1 MAGRLGRESIV
12 KWIVAIVAVTWMG
25 FATATLAQEATDA
38 GWGLRFV
45 PPPGWSQQPASEGY
59 LYLAPDGQRL
69 LAVLPHE
76 AASVEALR
84 AEARRGLHDAYG
96 TSLILQGALDRFGDR
111 GLAGDFEG
119 RIEGSPARA
128 RVIGL
133 VAPSGPGATVIA
145 AAAPQAYSAD
155 LAEVAADVARS
166 VAFDVAQRAG
176 AAGDAAAGG
185 ATGEAREWTEWLQG
199 CRLSY
204 FNSYDSGYG
213 GGGYSD
219 EAVIDLCPGYFAAS
233 AQSETVFN
241 TPDLSGSD
249 VYRSSGGRGNG
260 RWEVVEQSGGVVL
273 RLLFH
278 DGGVRSYVLGYEDG
292 KTYLDDE
299 RWLRTCDPNDAV
311 AEARP
316 QCR

>member
-1 MAGRLGRESIV
+1 MRRIL
-12 KWIVAIVAVTWMG
+12 AIVAGVVVG
-25 FATATLAQEATDA
+25 IGLAAAPAAQDVADA
-38 GWGLRFV
+38 AWGIRFV
-45 PPPGWSQQPASEGY
+45 SPQGWVQQPAPEGY
-59 LYLAPDGQRL
+59 LFLAPDGQRM

-84 AEARRGLHDAYG
+84 AEVQRGIQDGHG
-96 TSLILQGALDRFGDR
+96 TSLRLHGALERFGDR

-128 RVIGL
+128 HVIGL
-133 VAPSGPGATVIA
+133 VAPSGPGVTVLA
-145 AAAPQAYSAD
+145 AASPQAYSAD
-155 LAEVAADVARS
+155 LAEVAAAVART
-166 VAFDVAQRAG
+166 VVFEANQRAEASEGTANG
-176 AAGDAAAGG
+176 AASD
-185 ATGEAREWTEWLQG
+185 EAREWADWLQG

-204 FNSYDSGYG
+204 FDSYDSGYG

-219 EAVIDLCPGYFAAS
+219 EAVMDLCPGYFTAS
-233 AQSETVFN
+233 ARSETIFN

-260 RWEVVEQSGGVVL
+260 RWDVVEDGGNLVL
-273 RLLFH
+273 RLLFR
-278 DGGVRSYVLGYEDG
+278 DGGIRSFVLGYEDG
-292 KTYLDDE
+292 KTYLDGE
-299 RWLRTCDPNDAV
+299 RWLRTCNPSDSV